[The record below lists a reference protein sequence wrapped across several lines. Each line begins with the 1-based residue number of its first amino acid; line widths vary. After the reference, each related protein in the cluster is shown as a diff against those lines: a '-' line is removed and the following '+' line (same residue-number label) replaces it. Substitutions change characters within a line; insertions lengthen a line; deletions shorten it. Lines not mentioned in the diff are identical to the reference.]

1 MARLSLIT
9 PQTKAADTEAA
20 DPLRAELAQAIGA
33 AKAAKDAVARLKAA
47 IERTRNSV
55 REAEKAVKTAEEEV
69 GKARAAHAQALAD
82 AAASEAAPPTSGIAR
97 ARQTVVE
104 LQDEADSLKVALDAL
119 KAKLPEVEATA
130 KEREIAV
137 DVAISG
143 AIMAPAAERLLER
156 ARAIRQQLSPLKQ
169 ILRQIFSDDPAR
181 GTTTNDDYL
190 HAVRRQAPLA
200 EVRLAIEAFLREGD
214 TVPAAE
220 NPWRAARERLRADPF
235 APLPDFAPPP
245 PDPAA

>member
-1 MARLSLIT
+1 MTIAPIRIHHG
-9 PQTKAADTEAA
+9 DTEAA
-20 DPLRAELAQAIGA
+20 DLLRAELARAIAA
-33 AKAAKDAVARLKAA
+33 AKEAKDAVTRQRLA
-47 IERTRNSV
+47 IDR
-55 REAEKAVKTAEEEV
+55 
-69 GKARAAHAQALAD
+69 ARAAVRVAEKQVEAANEAVVEARQNHAKDL
-82 AAASEAAPPTSGIAR
+82 AAAAATDAPAPASKIRA
-97 ARQTVVE
+97 ARQAVVDAE
-104 LQDEADSLKVALDAL
+104 DEVAATKDALDAL

-130 KEREIAV
+130 KEREIAI

-200 EVRLAIEAFLREGD
+200 EVRLAVDAFLREGD
-214 TVPAAE
+214 AGVAAAE
-220 NPWRAARERLRADPF
+220 NPWRAYRERLHTDPY
-235 APLPDFAPPP
+235 AALPPTLSDEQ
-245 PDPAA
+245 D